1 MATPTP
7 MGASLVTPCVRIAR
21 FGGPEVLEPGEIE
34 VAAPGPGE
42 VRVRHSGI
50 GVNFVDVYHRIGQLH
65 GDGPHPPFVPGVQAN
80 GVVEA
85 VGEGVTDLSPGDR
98 VTHANVGIGSYV
110 GHRVLPADRLVRIPD
125 GLDDDLVT
133 ASYLRGLTCH
143 YLLKRL
149 YVVKPGD
156 TVLVH
161 AAAGGVGQLMVQ
173 WAKLLGATVIGTVGS
188 DAKAEFVRSLGCD
201 HPIVYTRES
210 FVERVRDITGG
221 EGVPVVYDSVGADT
235 FMGSLDCLAPMGLAI
250 NYGTASGQVPP
261 FPLQR
266 LHSKSLSVCRPTL
279 RTWIAR
285 REDLMTA
292 SREFF
297 DLLGSGALRIEISAR
312 LPLARAAD
320 AHRLLEGRTTAGAVL
335 LTH

>member
-1 MATPTP
+1 MLTD
-7 MGASLVTPCVRIAR
+7 CVRITR
-21 FGGPEVLEPGEIE
+21 FGGPEVLEPGRVEI
-34 VAAPGPGE
+34 AAPGADE
-42 VRVRHSGI
+42 VLVRHTGI

-65 GDGPHPPFVPGVQAN
+65 GDGPHPPFIPGVQSN

-85 VGEGVTDLSPGDR
+85 LGPGVTTLAVGDR

-110 GHRVLPADRLVRIPD
+110 HHRVLPAARLIRIPD
-125 GLDDDLVT
+125 RLDDSLVA

-149 YVVKPGD
+149 YVVGPGD

-173 WAKLLGATVIGTVGS
+173 WAKRLGAVVIGTVGT
-188 DAKAEFVRSLGCD
+188 DAKADFVRGLGCD
-201 HPIVYTRES
+201 HAIVYTRS
-210 FVERVRDITGG
+210 RFVDEVMRITGG

-235 FMGSLDCLAPMGLAI
+235 FLGSLDCLRPMGIAI
-250 NYGTASGQVPP
+250 NYGTASGQVEP

-279 RTWIAR
+279 RTWIAAR
-285 REDLMTA
+285 TDLETA
-292 SREFF
+292 SHDFF
-297 DLLGSGALRIEISAR
+297 EMLQSGALRIDIAAK
-312 LPLARAAD
+312 LPLREAAE
-320 AHRLLEGRTTAGAVL
+320 AHRLIEGRTLSGAVL
-335 LTH
+335 LEP

>member
-1 MATPTP
+1 MQTD
-7 MGASLVTPCVRIAR
+7 CVRIVR
-21 FGGPEVLEPGEIE
+21 FGGTEVLEPGRAE
-34 VAAPGPGE
+34 VGRPGPGE
-42 VRVRHSGI
+42 VLVRHAGI

-65 GDGPHPPFVPGVQAN
+65 GDGPTPPFVPGVQAN
-80 GVVEA
+80 GVVEE
-85 VGEGVTDLSPGDR
+85 VGAGVDGFAPGDR
-98 VTHANVGIGSYV
+98 VTHANVGIGSYI
-110 GHRVLPADRLVRIPD
+110 GHRVLPAERLIRIPD
-125 GLDDDLVT
+125 ALSDELVA

-173 WAKLLGATVIGTVGS
+173 WARRLGATVIGTVGS

-201 HPIVYTRES
+201 HAIVYTRQD
-210 FVERVRDITGG
+210 FVEEVRRITDG

-235 FMGSLDCLAPMGLAI
+235 FMGSLDCLRPMGIAI

-279 RTWIAR
+279 RTWIAAR
-285 REDLMTA
+285 GDLETA

-297 DLLGSGALRIEISAR
+297 ELLADKALRIDIAAK
-312 LPLARAAD
+312 LPLREAAQ
-320 AHRLLEGRTTAGAVL
+320 AHALIEGRTLNGAVL
-335 LTH
+335 LEP